1 MRDKVGRVPRFRSA
15 AGRGA
20 PRRPLV
26 TLGAIA
32 AWAAFGVLRLAA
44 FDDGT
49 GQDSPPER
57 AAADK
62 PVLGGVVAGRVTT
75 SNGRP
80 LFETVVYL
88 ESTDPG
94 RRFPA
99 PAAPAV
105 VGQKG
110 AQFAPALTV
119 VAVGQAVE
127 FRNDEDQPIE
137 HNVFSKSKEVR
148 EFDLGLYKPTQARTV
163 TFDKPGAVVLGCS
176 IHREMQGVVYVCP
189 TPFFARVGPDGQ
201 YSIADVPPGGYEVRT
216 WQRQRR
222 YLEHTQRIDVAASAA
237 LAVDIVL
244 RRN

>member
-1 MRDKVGRVPRFRSA
+1 MTPRSHFAARRV
-15 AGRGA
+15 A
-20 PRRPLV
+20 PRRRLV
-26 TLGAIA
+26 ALSALAGCAVFGA
-32 AWAAFGVLRLAA
+32 LRLAA
-44 FDDGT
+44 LDESA
-49 GQDSPPER
+49 GQSSS
-57 AAADK
+57 AARVVATEK
-62 PVLGGVVAGRVTT
+62 PAPGGVVAGRVTT

-88 ESTDPG
+88 ESTDPS

-99 PAAPAV
+99 PATPAV

-148 EFDLGLYKPTQARTV
+148 EFDLGLYKPNQARTV

-189 TPFFARVGPDGQ
+189 TPFFARVAADGT
-201 YSIADVPPGGYEVRT
+201 YSLSGVPPGAYEVHT
-216 WQRQRR
+216 WQRNRR
-222 YLEHTQRIDVAASAA
+222 YLEHTQRIDVTAGAPVA
-237 LAVDIVL
+237 LDIVL